1 MTKPKLFT
9 ARPARGQALLD
20 YNRRIKRG
28 MSMPLYCPE
37 VMEKVR
43 PNGQGKINGYTA
55 GNFLLQSDCLPVC
68 AWMNA
73 NNIAADLVYIDPPF
87 ASGADYAKTLL
98 LRGGGELNRANAAS
112 LGEEVLYGD
121 IWQKEDYLNWIYE
134 RLLAIREVMSE
145 NASIY
150 VHLDWHIGPYV
161 KVLLD
166 EVFGEDNFLNTVS
179 WRRQT
184 ARGMKT
190 HAKFMPHSADYLY
203 LYAKNSENTVW
214 NGIEKVNRFPLKDAE
229 KKFKRDKGGFFS
241 TSARGAYTDESII
254 ALNEEGRIY
263 VTDGGKLVTHKDG
276 SVSATAGTIRVK
288 NYKEAIGNEVI
299 ERTVVDNIWDDIP
312 GMGVVSH
319 EYLGYPTQKPE
330 GLLRR
335 VIEASSNEGEL
346 VVDFFSG
353 SGTTAKVAHDLGRR
367 FIACDI
373 GLHGVQTSRDR
384 LLKAGARF
392 DALKIKT
399 GLRLFRNPE
408 QTEKLLLSHI
418 PGWEAETD
426 KFWDG
431 RIGDEQG
438 NYMPV
443 KIVGIKHKL
452 TMQVIGAVLTAA
464 GETGANTVV
473 VIYANKAENVS
484 QSEVVKAA
492 KKHRHSDCS
501 IRLMSVDKLLR
512 GKAGQLFGEDSAE
525 FGVAK
530 KGKGCRVAI
539 RSFHSPYLKRKIDD
553 HNAQLQARGKKITIA
568 KAGLALIESVQFDLK
583 GGDAWQSEP
592 SLEDN
597 PGPKKPVKG
606 EYEVPAASFRIK
618 IRSIA
623 GDETTYACDGKTIAQ
638 CDER

>member
-1 MTKPKLFT
+1 MTKLKSFT
-9 ARPARGQALLD
+9 ARPALGQALLN
-20 YNRRIKRG
+20 YNGRVAPDITV
-28 MSMPLYCPE
+28 PLYKAE
-37 VMEKVR
+37 VVERAR
-43 PNGQGKINGYTA
+43 PNGQGKINGDTA

-68 AWMNA
+68 AWMRA

-145 NASIY
+145 TASIY
-150 VHLDWHIGPYV
+150 VHLDWHIGHYA
-161 KVLLD
+161 KILLD
-166 EVFGEDNFLNTVS
+166 EIFGEENFINEIVWCYVGGGQEKTSFKKKHDIVLLYRKSNQTPVFN
-179 WRRQT
+179 WRDVALSYDELPITGQWRKGHT
-184 ARGMKT
+184 DR
-190 HAKFMPHSADYLY
+190 
-203 LYAKNSENTVW
+203 E
-214 NGIEKVNRFPLKDAE
+214 EAE
-229 KKFKRDKGGFFS
+229 KRAAKKMEDGKVP
-241 TSARGAYTDESII
+241 YDWWTDIPS
-254 ALNEEGRIY
+254 Y
-263 VTDGGKLVTHKDG
+263 
-276 SVSATAGTIRVK
+276 ATATRSPQRV
-288 NYKEAIGNEVI
+288 
-299 ERTVVDNIWDDIP
+299 
-312 GMGVVSH
+312 
-319 EYLGYPTQKPE
+319 GYPTQKPE
-330 GLLRR
+330 ALLER
-335 VIEASSNEGEL
+335 IIKASSNEGML
-346 VVDFFSG
+346 VADFFSG

-367 FIACDI
+367 FVACDI
-373 GLHGVQTSRDR
+373 GLNGIQTSRDR

-392 DALKIKT
+392 DTLRIKT

-408 QTEKLLLSHI
+408 QTEKMLLSLI
-418 PGWEAETD
+418 PGWESAEAAQLD
-426 KFWDG
+426 AQFWDG
-431 RIGDEQG
+431 GIADSKG
-438 NYMPV
+438 NYSPV
-443 KIVGIKHKL
+443 KIIGVRDKL
-452 TMQVIGAVLTAA
+452 TMNTVGKVLSAA
-464 GETGANTVV
+464 GETETKTVTI
-473 VIYANKAENVS
+473 IYANKAQNVS
-484 QSEVVKAA
+484 DEEVAKAA
-492 KKHRHSDCS
+492 KNHRHSDHGV
-501 IRLMSVDKLLR
+501 RLMSFDELLDK
-512 GKAGQLFGEDSAE
+512 KTDQLFGEDSAE